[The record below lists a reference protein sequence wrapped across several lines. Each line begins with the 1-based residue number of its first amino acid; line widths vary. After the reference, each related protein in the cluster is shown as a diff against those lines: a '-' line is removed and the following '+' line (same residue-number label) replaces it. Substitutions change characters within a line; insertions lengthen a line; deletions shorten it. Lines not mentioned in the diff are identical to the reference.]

1 MKCNK
6 KKENV
11 DLMLDE
17 VDKPIDK
24 ALFIVSNVYY
34 CIRYFY
40 RENII
45 NPDRKEYQN
54 YLSSFKNK
62 FQKKTISTKFTFNLL
77 NKSSFFDE
85 SIDNDSDKNMDNSS
99 QRGKTKEEI
108 YYDLLYKRLINII
121 NEEVYY
127 NKEEYIKSI
136 ISLRNCFMFLEY
148 LYLAL
153 KENPDIISHYIIK
166 IDISLLLDII
176 QRTSKRLT
184 NSDEFFYLN
193 LIELKGLF
201 PEIKYTTSFFIK
213 EFDETLRIK
222 YKEKAIPLKNGKLIK
237 LNMKISDILN
247 SLGKFNNNK
256 ISSLYD
262 EFYQIQEDL
271 KKNLI
276 FSNENLDDLIIKYI
290 SDKNKLEKK
299 RLSQIIEEANDDSK
313 IILNCN
319 YLYLIALDNFN
330 ELQEKDGNKK
340 SIISNVEN
348 KINTNLINKDKN
360 TVTNNNNFKDEMKNE
375 NEKLIS
381 TKDKDEKVIKSS
393 INIKEKEEVNDIL
406 MKEKEN
412 LIKSEDLIIKIR
424 SIKENILGLKLEEV
438 NEYKDKYEEYIYR
451 TFTYNRVLNLKNDN
465 IYNILI
471 FDEIIKQKEEKDI
484 NNIDDA
490 YIKYKNDFISS
501 IEEINSIDYKMF
513 YDIISDK
520 NFYDEIISILR
531 SKPISEYLTKNR
543 DYEEVKDNDAN
554 AKKKSYEFKFAE
566 KGEPYV
572 ENFTNEY
579 YKLMDKLSDN
589 LFFINLFRLKYLP
602 FGIKAFVN
610 YNLKIIVN
618 SLYYKFNK
626 DINENNKKIIFK
638 AALKILII
646 HEIMHIL
653 KYLKN
658 EANFDEMPKTPRNR
672 EAGKMLINYLF
683 GRPTIKSINLD
694 EAEKIN
700 DCNNWKDITK
710 LNKIFPNDN
719 EQVEKKSINK
729 NEDCLDL
736 YFTEDD
742 IEEENIKKIKVY
754 EDIGIDID

>member
-1 MKCNK
+1 M
-6 KKENV
+6 
-11 DLMLDE
+11 
-17 VDKPIDK
+17 
-24 ALFIVSNVYY
+24 
-34 CIRYFY
+34 
-40 RENII
+40 
-45 NPDRKEYQN
+45 
-54 YLSSFKNK
+54 
-62 FQKKTISTKFTFNLL
+62 
-77 NKSSFFDE
+77 
-85 SIDNDSDKNMDNSS
+85 
-99 QRGKTKEEI
+99 
-108 YYDLLYKRLINII
+108 
-121 NEEVYY
+121 
-127 NKEEYIKSI
+127 
-136 ISLRNCFMFLEY
+136 
-148 LYLAL
+148 
-153 KENPDIISHYIIK
+153 
-166 IDISLLLDII
+166 
-176 QRTSKRLT
+176 
-184 NSDEFFYLN
+184 
-193 LIELKGLF
+193 
-201 PEIKYTTSFFIK
+201 
-213 EFDETLRIK
+213 
-222 YKEKAIPLKNGKLIK
+222 
-237 LNMKISDILN
+237 
-247 SLGKFNNNK
+247 
-256 ISSLYD
+256 
-262 EFYQIQEDL
+262 
-271 KKNLI
+271 
-276 FSNENLDDLIIKYI
+276 
-290 SDKNKLEKK
+290 
-299 RLSQIIEEANDDSK
+299 
-313 IILNCN
+313 
-319 YLYLIALDNFN
+319 IALDNFN

-424 SIKENILGLKLEEV
+424 PFKENILGLKLEEV
-438 NEYKDKYEEYIYR
+438 NEYKDKYEEFIYR
-451 TFTYNRVLNLKNDN
+451 TFTFNRVLNLKNDN

-700 DCNNWKDITK
+700 DCNNWKDINK

>member
-1 MKCNK
+1 
-6 KKENV
+6 
-11 DLMLDE
+11 
-17 VDKPIDK
+17 
-24 ALFIVSNVYY
+24 
-34 CIRYFY
+34 
-40 RENII
+40 
-45 NPDRKEYQN
+45 
-54 YLSSFKNK
+54 
-62 FQKKTISTKFTFNLL
+62 
-77 NKSSFFDE
+77 
-85 SIDNDSDKNMDNSS
+85 
-99 QRGKTKEEI
+99 
-108 YYDLLYKRLINII
+108 
-121 NEEVYY
+121 
-127 NKEEYIKSI
+127 
-136 ISLRNCFMFLEY
+136 MFLEY